1 MKTMT
6 AFTELSPGFAYLAAI
21 LVYDLILLLR
31 GELKLI
37 DIDHFYETSI
47 QESVQVYY
55 GMLSQPEAGLGE
67 NSLEM
72 DGFAGGGETGW
83 DLPLYWDFPDFS

>member
-1 MKTMT
+1 MT
-6 AFTELSPGFAYLAAI
+6 AFTEIPPGFAFFAAV

-37 DIDHFYETSI
+37 GVDPSYETSI
-47 QESVQVYY
+47 QETVQVYY
-55 GMLSQPEAGLGE
+55 GMLSQPEAGPGE
-67 NSLEM
+67 NSIEM
-72 DGFAGGGETGW
+72 DGFAGGGEAGW

>member
-6 AFTELSPGFAYLAAI
+6 AFTELPPGFAFFAAI

-31 GELKLI
+31 GELTLI
-37 DIDHFYETSI
+37 GVDPCFETNMQETVQIYYEM
-47 QESVQVYY
+47 V
-55 GMLSQPEAGLGE
+55 SQPETNPSESGF
-67 NSLEM
+67 EM

-83 DLPLYWDFPDFS
+83 DLLFNWDFPDFS